1 MFNAEEEFAK
11 LNFKDAKITVPRRSI
26 GGSGVAY
33 RIRKRE
39 VLREL
44 GVAFDIFSDTELYG
58 EVKKRAQHYESLISQ
73 AEDMILRKESL
84 SQALKNEIYT
94 ESFWYNKVV
103 LGISEEETQ
112 RMIEEANNATS
123 NS

>member
-26 GGSGVAY
+26 GGSGVSY
-33 RIRKRE
+33 RLRKRE
-39 VLREL
+39 VLKTL
-44 GVAFDIFSDTELYG
+44 GVALDIFSDVKLHG

-73 AEDMILRKESL
+73 AEDILLRNESL
-84 SQALKNEIYT
+84 PQDLSNQIKS

-112 RMIEEANNATS
+112 RMIEEACNVTS
-123 NS
+123 NQ

>member
-11 LNFKDAKITVPRRSI
+11 LNFKDAKITVPRMSI
-26 GGSGVAY
+26 GDSGVAY

-73 AEDMILRKESL
+73 AEDMILRKEPL
-84 SQALKNEIYT
+84 PQDLRNEIYT
-94 ESFWYNKVV
+94 ESFWYNRVV

>member
-11 LNFKDAKITVPRRSI
+11 LNFKDAKITVPRMSI

-44 GVAFDIFSDTELYG
+44 GVVFDIFSDTELYG

-73 AEDMILRKESL
+73 AEDMILRKEPL
-84 SQALKNEIYT
+84 PQDLRNEIYT
-94 ESFWYNKVV
+94 ESFWYNRVV

>member
-11 LNFKDAKITVPRRSI
+11 LNFKDAKITVPRMSI

-73 AEDMILRKESL
+73 AEDMILRKEPL
-84 SQALKNEIYT
+84 QQDLRNEIYT
-94 ESFWYNKVV
+94 ESFWYNRVV

>member
-1 MFNAEEEFAK
+1 MFSAEEEFAK
-11 LNFKDAKITVPRRSI
+11 LNFKDAKITVPRMSI

-73 AEDMILRKESL
+73 AEDMILRKEPL
-84 SQALKNEIYT
+84 PQDLRNEIYT
-94 ESFWYNKVV
+94 ESFWYNRVV

>member
-11 LNFKDAKITVPRRSI
+11 LNFKDAKITVPRMSI

-44 GVAFDIFSDTELYG
+44 GVAFDIFSDTEVYG

-73 AEDMILRKESL
+73 AEDMILRKEPL
-84 SQALKNEIYT
+84 PQDLRNEIYT
-94 ESFWYNKVV
+94 ESFWYNRVV

>member
-1 MFNAEEEFAK
+1 MKSIEERLK
-11 LNFKDAKITVPRRSI
+11 
-26 GGSGVAY
+26 GVDLSCTGHTIPY
-33 RIRKRE
+33 RMSRQEALFRMSVIN
-39 VLREL
+39 EL
-44 GVAFDIFSDTELYG
+44 KKVGVAFDVYSDIKLS
-58 EVKKRAQHYESLISQ
+58 KKDKDRADAYNRLLSD
-73 AEDMILRKESL
+73 AYDILNSGKNLPNDL
-84 SQALKNEIYT
+84 SNKIKS

>member
-11 LNFKDAKITVPRRSI
+11 LNFKDAKITVPRGNI
-26 GGSGVAY
+26 GDSGVAY
-33 RIRKRE
+33 RLKKRE
-39 VLREL
+39 LLRTL
-44 GVAFDIFSDTELYG
+44 GVAFDIFSDTELHG

-73 AEDMILRKESL
+73 AEDILLRKEL
-84 SQALKNEIYT
+84 LPQGLKSEIYT

-112 RMIEEANNATS
+112 KMIEEANNATS
-123 NS
+123 NP

>member
-11 LNFKDAKITVPRRSI
+11 LNFKDAKITVPRMSI

-73 AEDMILRKESL
+73 AEDMILRKEPL
-84 SQALKNEIYT
+84 PQDLRNEIYT
-94 ESFWYNKVV
+94 ESFWYNRVV

-112 RMIEEANNATS
+112 RMIEEANNAIS

>member
-11 LNFKDAKITVPRRSI
+11 LNFKDAKITVPRMSI

-73 AEDMILRKESL
+73 AEDMILRKEPL
-84 SQALKNEIYT
+84 PQDLRNEIYT
-94 ESFWYNKVV
+94 ESFWYNRVV

>member
-11 LNFKDAKITVPRRSI
+11 LNFKDAKITVPRMSI

-39 VLREL
+39 VLRKL

-73 AEDMILRKESL
+73 AEDMILRKEPL
-84 SQALKNEIYT
+84 PQDLRNEIYT
-94 ESFWYNKVV
+94 ESFWYNRVV

>member
-11 LNFKDAKITVPRRSI
+11 LNFKDAKITVPRISI

-73 AEDMILRKESL
+73 AEDMILRKEPL
-84 SQALKNEIYT
+84 PQALKNEIYT

>member
-11 LNFKDAKITVPRRSI
+11 LNFKDAKITVPRMSI

-39 VLREL
+39 ILREL

-73 AEDMILRKESL
+73 AEDMILRKEPL
-84 SQALKNEIYT
+84 PQDLRNEIYT
-94 ESFWYNKVV
+94 ESFWYNRVV

>member
-11 LNFKDAKITVPRRSI
+11 LNFKDAKITVPRMSI

-73 AEDMILRKESL
+73 AEDMILRKEPL
-84 SQALKNEIYT
+84 PQDLRNEIYT
-94 ESFWYNKVV
+94 ESFWYNRVV

-112 RMIEEANNATS
+112 RMIDEANNATS

>member
-11 LNFKDAKITVPRRSI
+11 LNFKDAKITVPRI
-26 GGSGVAY
+26 EYGCSGVAY

-73 AEDMILRKESL
+73 AEDMILRKEPL
-84 SQALKNEIYT
+84 PQDLRNEIYT
-94 ESFWYNKVV
+94 ESFWYNRVV

>member
-26 GGSGVAY
+26 GDCGVAY

-44 GVAFDIFSDTELYG
+44 GVAFDIFSDTELHG

-84 SQALKNEIYT
+84 PQALKNEIYT

>member
-11 LNFKDAKITVPRRSI
+11 LNFKDAKITVPRMSI

-84 SQALKNEIYT
+84 QQALKNEIYI

>member
-11 LNFKDAKITVPRRSI
+11 LNFKDAKITVPRMSI

-44 GVAFDIFSDTELYG
+44 GVAFDIFSDIELYG

-73 AEDMILRKESL
+73 AEDMILRKEPL
-84 SQALKNEIYT
+84 PQDLRNEIYT
-94 ESFWYNKVV
+94 ESFWYNRVV

>member
-11 LNFKDAKITVPRRSI
+11 LNFKDAKITVPRMSI

-73 AEDMILRKESL
+73 AEDMILRKEPL
-84 SQALKNEIYT
+84 PQDLRNEIYT
-94 ESFWYNKVV
+94 ESFWYNRVV
-103 LGISEEETQ
+103 LDISEEETQ
-112 RMIEEANNATS
+112 RMVEEANNATS

>member
-1 MFNAEEEFAK
+1 MFNAEEEFDK
-11 LNFKDAKITVPRRSI
+11 LNFKDAKITVPRMSI

-73 AEDMILRKESL
+73 AEDMILRKEPL
-84 SQALKNEIYT
+84 PQDLRNEIYT
-94 ESFWYNKVV
+94 ESFWYNRVV

>member
-11 LNFKDAKITVPRRSI
+11 LNFKDAKITVPRMSI

-84 SQALKNEIYT
+84 PQDLRNEIYT
-94 ESFWYNKVV
+94 ESFWYNRVV

>member
-11 LNFKDAKITVPRRSI
+11 LNFKDAKITVPRKNI
-26 GGSGVAY
+26 GGIGVVY
-33 RIRKRE
+33 RIRKRGA
-39 VLREL
+39 LRAL
-44 GVAFDIFSDTELYG
+44 GVTLDIFSDIRLYG
-58 EVKKRAQHYESLISQ
+58 DVKKRAQHYENLISQ
-73 AEDMILRKESL
+73 AEDILLRKEPLPNDL
-84 SQALKNEIYT
+84 SSKIKS

>member
-11 LNFKDAKITVPRRSI
+11 LNFKDAKITVPRMSI

-84 SQALKNEIYT
+84 PQALKNEIYT

>member
-11 LNFKDAKITVPRRSI
+11 LNFKDAKITVLRMSI

-73 AEDMILRKESL
+73 AEDMILRKEPL
-84 SQALKNEIYT
+84 PQDLRNEIYT
-94 ESFWYNKVV
+94 ESFWYNRVV

>member
-11 LNFKDAKITVPRRSI
+11 LNFKDAKITVQRMSI

-73 AEDMILRKESL
+73 AEDMILRKEPL
-84 SQALKNEIYT
+84 PQDLRNEIYT
-94 ESFWYNKVV
+94 ESFWYNRVV

-112 RMIEEANNATS
+112 RMIEEANSATS

>member
-11 LNFKDAKITVPRRSI
+11 LNFKDAKITVPRMSI

-84 SQALKNEIYT
+84 PQALKNEIYT

-103 LGISEEETQ
+103 LCISEEETQ

>member
-11 LNFKDAKITVPRRSI
+11 LNFKDAKITVPRMSI

-73 AEDMILRKESL
+73 AEDMILRKEPL
-84 SQALKNEIYT
+84 PQDLRNEIYT
-94 ESFWYNKVV
+94 ESFWYNRVV
-103 LGISEEETQ
+103 LGISDEETQ

>member
-11 LNFKDAKITVPRRSI
+11 LNFKDAKITVPRMSI

-73 AEDMILRKESL
+73 AEDMILRKETL
-84 SQALKNEIYT
+84 PQDLRNEIYT
-94 ESFWYNKVV
+94 ESFWYNRVV